1 MARSRSSFDLASAI
15 ATATSLKNAE
25 GSEPRLYDGV
35 PLVSF
40 EPRMPGARP
49 ATPPPAPSRW
59 PALEG
64 PTIPRKPAAP
74 RVGSST
80 GPPRESVSTPPQKPF
95 HHLKTQ
101 RMPAGEALS
110 TALHFPFEDPSLP
123 RTAPPLAPPSSLRS
137 NEGALHPTIDPDDDE
152 HPPGSSGPPGSRP
165 PAPSGPPRLPD
176 LSSVVSPIV
185 RCERIVT
192 WISEATGAT
201 DVFLA
206 DSAGLPLAGAI
217 HDVEARLAGSGLVAS
232 SIASLVSS
240 IPGSPSPIFEVHLG
254 EGPFFQLIGFQVG
267 AAGYIIGLI
276 RARPLTPRQAQAIRV
291 ACRHALGATLGSG
304 P

>member
-1 MARSRSSFDLASAI
+1 MPRSRSSFDLASAI
-15 ATATSLKNAE
+15 ATASSLKSSE
-25 GSEPRLYDGV
+25 GGGPRPYEGV

-40 EPRMPGARP
+40 GPAIPAGRP

-59 PALEG
+59 PVTG
-64 PTIPRKPAAP
+64 
-74 RVGSST
+74 GSS
-80 GPPRESVSTPPQKPF
+80 PPVEARRETVSTPLRPPVDR
-95 HHLKTQ
+95 TGTAP
-101 RMPAGEALS
+101 RPPRDAPS
-110 TALHFPFEDPSLP
+110 SALHFPFEDPSLP
-123 RTAPPLAPPSSLRS
+123 RTAPPVDPSASFRARSPPLDPAMDEADD
-137 NEGALHPTIDPDDDE
+137 EGA
-152 HPPGSSGPPGSRP
+152 PGSSDHLSSRP

-176 LSSVVSPIV
+176 LSRVVSPIV
-185 RCERIVT
+185 RCERIVS
-192 WISEATGAT
+192 WISEATGAS

-206 DSAGLPLAGAI
+206 DSSGLPLAGAI

-240 IPGSPSPIFEVHLG
+240 IPGNPSPIFEVHLG

-276 RARPLTPRQAQAIRV
+276 RGRPLTPRQAQAIRA

-304 P
+304 A